1 MTVAA
6 TTLDGLIDVTP
17 GVAGGRPRVAG
28 RRIKV
33 QDIAVWHERLGW
45 SVDEI
50 AAEYG
55 LTLAE
60 VHAALA
66 YYFAHLPEIDAAIVA
81 DATLIAE
88 MRASTPS
95 KVPGRL
101 DAR

>member
-1 MTVAA
+1 MAE
-6 TTLDGLIDVTP
+6 TTLDDLIEVTP

-45 SVDEI
+45 STDVI
-50 AAEYG
+50 ASDYD

-66 YYFAHLPEIDAAIVA
+66 YYFAHRAEIDAAIAA

-88 MRASTPS
+88 IRGSTPS
-95 KVPGRL
+95 KLPGRL
-101 DAR
+101 GGR